1 KTINM
6 ASINT
11 LSLYF
16 ILNLFI
22 LLLPVNPLLAFSLK
36 NCTILYKE
44 NISADVSVDCRS
56 MNFVT
61 VPDYIPKNTSSIQLG
76 DNQLLSIN
84 RKDFHGMSKLV
95 NLNLTVNK
103 IAYVEQ
109 GSFIDLVLLETLDMG
124 NNKLTSLTANMFEG
138 LSNLTVLVLSRNK
151 IQHIHESAFQCLTS
165 LQTLDIAFIPLQ
177 KVAEILPV
185 FHLPQ
190 LLTLNLKYI
199 NFTTFDTKDLPLN
212 LSLSLKVLEISNSNL
227 KILSIIGKISPYL
240 QTVDVLLTDSV
251 KWVLFDK
258 SLLKNITSLDV
269 AVASDFFDVIHK
281 VLESLERLRDIKF
294 ECVDN
299 WIEKGLLPAV
309 CKIQTLRKLTISQS
323 HFHNFTTDLVSC
335 AQLRELN
342 LEDTFMDK
350 LSKGSMQSMMQL
362 RFLNLGYNF
371 LTEVPG
377 DIRSL
382 STLEILIM
390 SANDM
395 YGLKCDDFS
404 NTTGLKELY
413 LNINHITKLERC
425 ITENLVNL
433 KVLDMSNN
441 KLKEFGD
448 SFKIS
453 LQKLEAL
460 DISHNPIR
468 YLETDVF
475 QYLKSLKELKVETY
489 HFVDVPYFSGLENI
503 QNVTIYLHTDRTFQS
518 LQSNNDKPFS
528 DVNTMKQLTL
538 IGSSNTQW
546 VPFNTIREMLRAYGD
561 LGTVTVL
568 NIYIN
573 YYEVETFELNL
584 QLKSLTLSSTDLSYL
599 SSKFF
604 LPLPNLQHLDLSM
617 SKLRSLD
624 FLVQANLSALR
635 YLNLTDNEIS
645 VINETVFQ
653 SLPSLRFLALD
664 NNPFSCECSNAGF
677 IHWVVTNPQ
686 TQVVNAHQ
694 YKCFFPVDKQEA
706 LLLEFDVQSCR
717 DDGSFLYFISS
728 SCLVALTLLSSFV
741 YHFLRWHLTYT
752 FHLFWAF
759 LYDSRKGRKK
769 DPHRFDAFV
778 SYNVRDEGW
787 VYREM
792 LPVLE
797 GEQGWRLC
805 LHHRDFQPGKP
816 IIENITDA
824 IYGSRKTICVISR
837 SYLQSEWC
845 SREIQMASFR
855 LFDEKKDV
863 LILLFLEEIPSYHL
877 APYHR
882 MRKLVKKRTYLSW
895 PQAAQHP
902 GVFWQNVQRALQAG
916 GALTENTDPLT
927 GPAGI

>member
-1 KTINM
+1 MGDPNQSVILPLHFSFAGDDLQINM

-258 SLLKNITSLDV
+258 SLLKNIT
-269 AVASDFFDVIHK
+269 I
-281 VLESLERLRDIKF
+281 LESLERLRDIKF
-294 ECVDN
+294 EF
-299 WIEKGLLPAV
+299 

-489 HFVDVPYFSGLENI
+489 HFVD
-503 QNVTIYLHTDRTFQS
+503 
-518 LQSNNDKPFS
+518 
-528 DVNTMKQLTL
+528 QLTL

>member
-1 KTINM
+1 M

-16 ILNLFI
+16 ILNLFF

-44 NISADVSVDCRS
+44 NISADVS
-56 MNFVT
+56 
-61 VPDYIPKNTSSIQLG
+61 
-76 DNQLLSIN
+76 
-84 RKDFHGMSKLV
+84 LV

-199 NFTTFDTKDLPLN
+199 SFTTFDTKNLPLN

-269 AVASDFFDVIHK
+269 AVASDSFDVIHK
-281 VLESLERLRDIKF
+281 VLESLERLRDIQF

-323 HFHNFTTDLVSC
+323 HFHNFTTDLASC

-350 LSKGSMQSMMQL
+350 LSK
-362 RFLNLGYNF
+362 
-371 LTEVPG
+371 G

-717 DDGSFLYFISS
+717 DDGSFLYFIST

-741 YHFLRWHLTYT
+741 YHFLRCW
-752 FHLFWAF
+752 
-759 LYDSRKGRKK
+759 
-769 DPHRFDAFV
+769 
-778 SYNVRDEGW
+778 
-787 VYREM
+787 
-792 LPVLE
+792 
-797 GEQGWRLC
+797 
-805 LHHRDFQPGKP
+805 
-816 IIENITDA
+816 
-824 IYGSRKTICVISR
+824 
-837 SYLQSEWC
+837 
-845 SREIQMASFR
+845 
-855 LFDEKKDV
+855 
-863 LILLFLEEIPSYHL
+863 
-877 APYHR
+877 
-882 MRKLVKKRTYLSW
+882 
-895 PQAAQHP
+895 
-902 GVFWQNVQRALQAG
+902 
-916 GALTENTDPLT
+916 
-927 GPAGI
+927 

>member
-1 KTINM
+1 M

-16 ILNLFI
+16 ILNLFF

-124 NNKLTSLTANMFEG
+124 NNKLT
-138 LSNLTVLVLSRNK
+138 
-151 IQHIHESAFQCLTS
+151 I
-165 LQTLDIAFIPLQ
+165 
-177 KVAEILPV
+177 

-199 NFTTFDTKDLPLN
+199 SFTTFDTKNLPLN

-240 QTVDVLLTDSV
+240 QTVDVLLTDNS
-251 KWVLFDK
+251 
-258 SLLKNITSLDV
+258 
-269 AVASDFFDVIHK
+269 FDVIHK
-281 VLESLERLRDIKF
+281 VLESLERLRDIQF

-323 HFHNFTTDLVSC
+323 HFHNFTTDLASC

-350 LSKGSMQSMMQL
+350 LSKGSMQSMTQL

-717 DDGSFLYFISS
+717 DDGSFLYFIST

-805 LHHRDFQPGKP
+805 LHHRDFQPGKLW
-816 IIENITDA
+816 IDSLHNITDA

-845 SREIQMASFR
+845 SREIQMARWGRCFS
-855 LFDEKKDV
+855 E
-863 LILLFLEEIPSYHL
+863 
-877 APYHR
+877 
-882 MRKLVKKRTYLSW
+882 
-895 PQAAQHP
+895 
-902 GVFWQNVQRALQAG
+902 
-916 GALTENTDPLT
+916 
-927 GPAGI
+927 

>member
-1 KTINM
+1 LSLSVFYYYFIGGDDLQINM

-16 ILNLFI
+16 ILNLFF

-199 NFTTFDTKDLPLN
+199 SFTTFDTKNLPLN

-269 AVASDFFDVIHK
+269 AVASDSFDVIHK
-281 VLESLERLRDIKF
+281 VLESLERLRDIQF

-323 HFHNFTTDLVSC
+323 HFHNFTTDLASC

-350 LSKGSMQSMMQL
+350 LSKGSMQSMTQL

-475 QYLKSLKELKVETY
+475 QYLK
-489 HFVDVPYFSGLENI
+489 
-503 QNVTIYLHTDRTFQS
+503 TFQS

-546 VPFNTIREMLRAYGD
+546 VPFNTIREMLR
-561 LGTVTVL
+561 
-568 NIYIN
+568 
-573 YYEVETFELNL
+573 LNL

-717 DDGSFLYFISS
+717 DDGSFLYFIST

-805 LHHRDFQPGKP
+805 LHHRDFQPGKLW
-816 IIENITDA
+816 IDSLHNITDA

-845 SREIQMASFR
+845 SREIQMQHERKTCKKLLRFMQ
-855 LFDEKKDV
+855 LFMD
-863 LILLFLEEIPSYHL
+863 Y
-877 APYHR
+877 A
-882 MRKLVKKRTYLSW
+882 KL
-895 PQAAQHP
+895 
-902 GVFWQNVQRALQAG
+902 
-916 GALTENTDPLT
+916 
-927 GPAGI
+927 

>member
-1 KTINM
+1 M

-16 ILNLFI
+16 ILNLFF

-199 NFTTFDTKDLPLN
+199 SFTTFDTKNLPLN

-227 KILSIIGKISPYL
+227 KILNS
-240 QTVDVLLTDSV
+240 
-251 KWVLFDK
+251 
-258 SLLKNITSLDV
+258 
-269 AVASDFFDVIHK
+269 FDVIHK
-281 VLESLERLRDIKF
+281 VLESLERLRDIQF

-323 HFHNFTTDLVSC
+323 HFHNFTTDLASC

-350 LSKGSMQSMMQL
+350 L
-362 RFLNLGYNF
+362 
-371 LTEVPG
+371 
-377 DIRSL
+377 
-382 STLEILIM
+382 
-390 SANDM
+390 
-395 YGLKCDDFS
+395 
-404 NTTGLKELY
+404 
-413 LNINHITKLERC
+413 
-425 ITENLVNL
+425 
-433 KVLDMSNN
+433 NN

-717 DDGSFLYFISS
+717 DDGSFLYFIST

-845 SREIQMASFR
+845 SREIQM
-855 LFDEKKDV
+855 K
-863 LILLFLEEIPSYHL
+863 
-877 APYHR
+877 
-882 MRKLVKKRTYLSW
+882 
-895 PQAAQHP
+895 
-902 GVFWQNVQRALQAG
+902 NVQKIVTFYAVIYGLCQIVNVCNG
-916 GALTENTDPLT
+916 QVQTKICGAPFHDFDDHIST
-927 GPAGI
+927 PAVHW